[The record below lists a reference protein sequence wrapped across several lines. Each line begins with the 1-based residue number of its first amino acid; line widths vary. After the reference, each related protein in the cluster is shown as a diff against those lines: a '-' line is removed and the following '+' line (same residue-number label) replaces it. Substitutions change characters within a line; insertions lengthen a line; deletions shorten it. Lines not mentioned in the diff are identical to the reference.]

1 MSDTNTASL
10 RFPPVPPAQRS
21 DAQRQVV
28 DLYRQGWRAA
38 MESADGSLGGP
49 FDATLRA
56 PELARRLAPV
66 SDYFRQGTSLD
77 DRLNEFA
84 ILIIARHWHCA
95 FEWEIH
101 CPRAIAA
108 GLPRT
113 VAQAVADGARP
124 GGMRDDEAAVYD
136 LLSELLARHT
146 LDDPAFEAARRQLG
160 EARLVDLVGVAGYYM
175 LVAMMLKTANVEPA
189 EPRGDLPRLAVR
201 HA

>member
-38 MESADGSLGGP
+38 METADGSLGGP
-49 FDATLRA
+49 FDATLRV

-101 CPRAIAA
+101 
-108 GLPRT
+108 
-113 VAQAVADGARP
+113 
-124 GGMRDDEAAVYD
+124 
-136 LLSELLARHT
+136 ST
-146 LDDPAFEAARRQLG
+146 LR
-160 EARLVDLVGVAGYYM
+160 
-175 LVAMMLKTANVEPA
+175 
-189 EPRGDLPRLAVR
+189 
-201 HA
+201 